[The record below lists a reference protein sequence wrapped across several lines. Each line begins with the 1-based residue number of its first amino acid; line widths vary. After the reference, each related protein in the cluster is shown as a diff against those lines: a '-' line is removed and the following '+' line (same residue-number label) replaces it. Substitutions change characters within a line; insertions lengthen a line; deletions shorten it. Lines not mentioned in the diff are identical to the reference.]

1 MSTPLLSAN
10 EARQRILDAV
20 SPLKAHEAVHLRQ
33 ALGRV
38 AAEDIRSTLDI
49 PPYANSAMDGYAL
62 SADDCPAAGT
72 HDVAVVGTAY
82 AGQPYTGTLQPGQ
95 CVRIMTGALLPAGAD
110 TIVMQEQAERY
121 DDTIRIHAGHVRGQ
135 HVRLAGEDIAQG
147 QVAVPAGR
155 RITPADLGLLAS
167 LGIEQ
172 INAVRRPRV
181 AFFSTGDE
189 LRPLGEQLKPGD
201 IYDSNRYTMLG
212 MLERLGLAAHDL
224 GIVRD
229 ERSSVK
235 SALQQAAHAADVVIS
250 SGGASV
256 GDTDFIR
263 QTLEELGR
271 VSFWK
276 IAMKPGK
283 PLAFGQIG
291 NALFF
296 GLPGNPV
303 SVMATFYQFVQPALR
318 RLSGESLA
326 PPLLLRAQCTERLKK
341 SPGRTEFQRGRV
353 EADKEGKLLVC
364 STGDQGSGILTSMSR
379 ANCFIVLPADCGAV
393 EAGSLVDVQLFDGL
407 V

>member
-1 MSTPLLSAN
+1 MNTPLLSAN

-38 AAEDIRSTLDI
+38 TAEDIRSTLDI

-62 SADDCPAAGT
+62 SADDCPAAGA
-72 HDVAVVGTAY
+72 HDVSVIGTAY

-110 TIVMQEQAERY
+110 TIVMQEQAERH

-172 INAVRRPRV
+172 INAVRRPRI

-201 IYDSNRYTMLG
+201 IYDSNRYAMLG

-235 SALQQAAHAADVVIS
+235 TALQQAAHAADVVIS

-318 RLSGESLA
+318 RLAGERLA
-326 PPLLLRAQCTERLKK
+326 PPLLLRALCTERLKK

-353 EADKEGKLLVC
+353 ETDKEGKLLVY
-364 STGDQGSGILTSMSR
+364 STGDQGSGILTSMSK
-379 ANCFIVLPADCGAV
+379 ANCFIVLPADCGAI
-393 EAGSLVDVQLFDGL
+393 EAGSIVDVQLFDGL